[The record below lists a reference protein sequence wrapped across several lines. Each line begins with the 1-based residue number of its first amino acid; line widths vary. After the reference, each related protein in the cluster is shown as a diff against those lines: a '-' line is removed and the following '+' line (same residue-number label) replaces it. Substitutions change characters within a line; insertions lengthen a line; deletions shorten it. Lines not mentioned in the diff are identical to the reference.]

1 MFDLPRDV
9 RRLSGLIAA
18 GLLVILLTL
27 SGCGQPQSDGSPSGT
42 QQGGAG
48 TEPPPTKKALILTT
62 LPEGQG
68 YYSVGVAQAQVISK
82 YTNFDVRLV
91 PAPNAG
97 PIPSRLGRK
106 EADIALITGQTFDD
120 ALRGVGD
127 YAKDGPLP
135 GIRLLQTGHASTF
148 GFFTHNRTGI
158 KQISDLKG
166 RKVSTPAVGSNYW
179 LARYIL
185 EAYGL
190 NIETD
195 TVWIKAASGAEGF
208 QHLMEGR
215 VDAAFAGLEGAK
227 LEDLATKY
235 KPVLLPFDPAKI
247 DIVRKYKPAVVID
260 HSTAIAGLP
269 AGVPVVGTVSVLG
282 VHADMDEETAYTL
295 VKTLLEHYDE
305 LKGIYWSLQYWNKQ
319 NAVRNDVTI
328 PYHPGAIR
336 YYKEIGLWTPAM
348 DRLQEKLLNKA
359 KALEQQTKVR

>member
-27 SGCGQPQSDGSPSGT
+27 SGCGQPQSGGSPSGT
-42 QQGGAG
+42 QQGGVG
-48 TEPPPTKKALILTT
+48 TQAKKKVLIYTT
-62 LPEGQG
+62 LGEGTG
-68 YYSVGVAQAQVISK
+68 YYSIAVPQAQVISK
-82 YTNFDVRLV
+82 HTDFDVRV
-91 PAPNAG
+91 EPSANQV
-97 PIPSRLGRK
+97 PIPSRVGTK
-106 EADIALITGQTFDD
+106 QADIGLMTGQNFDD
-120 ALRGVGD
+120 AMRGVGN
-127 YAKDGPLP
+127 YAKDEPLP
-135 GIRLLQTGHASTF
+135 GIRLLQAGHTSIWGIVTHTG
-148 GFFTHNRTGI
+148 TGI
-158 KQISDLKG
+158 KQITDLKG
-166 RKVSTPAVGSNYW
+166 RKVSVSGVGFDADLFRSV
-179 LARYIL
+179 L

-190 NIETD
+190 NAETD
-195 TVWIKAASGAEGF
+195 VVWVKGANPNEVA
-208 QHLMEGR
+208 QNLLEGR
-215 VDAAFAGLEGAK
+215 VEAAFFGLAGAK
-227 LEDLATKY
+227 LEELATKY